1 MKKKNHSMFGC
12 TDLSG
17 SRRGTAL
24 AYISDSAYVSNQLA
38 VAGENGLNA
47 RLTEPSWNP
56 RKGLLTVPG
65 AVIPRIL
72 R

>member
-1 MKKKNHSMFGC
+1 MKKKIIVC
-12 TDLSG
+12 LAALTCLAA
-17 SRRGTAL
+17 RRGKRPWL
-24 AYISDSAYVSNQLA
+24 ISVTVHMWSNQLA

-56 RKGLLTVPG
+56 RKGSCLQC
-65 AVIPRIL
+65 RE